1 MSKSHQ
7 ITVKDNQPST
17 LSLVLNPIRKQLA
30 VASLLTFLG
39 TMLTLIPLAGI
50 AHLAK
55 IILNNDGILL
65 AQREIWWTVTISV
78 SSLLA
83 GLIFISTGE
92 LVSHLADNRITHH
105 LRHAVAQRLAR
116 VPLGWFTDQ
125 ASGEVKQ
132 AMQDDIATLHSLTA
146 HFYTA
151 MGRAVGAISIS
162 VIYLLLLDWRMTII
176 TLLPFAGFFLFLRH
190 AMQISEKNS
199 QEFVARMGEINNATI
214 EFISGIPVIKAFG
227 TAGKAHNGY
236 HQAVDAF
243 SEAFI
248 GFTRP
253 LVSTMAHA
261 HALLAPVTVLTVV
274 LGFGALF
281 IGLNWITPVDLLPFV
296 LVAPGMCAPLLLLH
310 TLLHDLGSATGA
322 AQRLWTLLDT
332 PLLEQIAPEQQQT
345 PNSQEIR
352 FEQVSYAYRAD
363 HPVVSKVSFT
373 LEPGKVTAIVGS
385 SGAGKSTLARLMLRF
400 FDPDEGCITLGG
412 VDLRHI
418 ETTQLYQRIGFV
430 LQEVRLIHASL
441 YDNIALGR
449 PSASRQEIEAAARA
463 ANIHDLILA
472 LPRGYDSVIGED
484 AQLSGGERQRVS
496 IARAMLLDSPIL
508 VLDEATAAADTSNEI
523 AIQKA
528 LSHFAQG
535 RTLMVI
541 AHRLDTIMHA
551 DHILVMEDG
560 SIVEQGKHRQL
571 LAQDGRYA
579 QLWKLG
585 GYESATIA
593 EEQPC

>member
-55 IILNNDGILL
+55 IILNNDGFLL

-83 GLIFISTGE
+83 GLIFISAGE
-92 LVSHLADNRITHH
+92 LVAHLADNRITHH

-176 TLLPFAGFFLFLRH
+176 TLLPFAVFFLFLRH

-199 QEFVARMGEINNATI
+199 QEFVTRMGEINNATI

-227 TAGKAHNGY
+227 TAGKAHNSY
-236 HQAVDAF
+236 RQAVDAF

-385 SGAGKSTLARLMLRF
+385 SGAGKSTLARLLLRF

-441 YDNIALGR
+441 HDNIALGL
-449 PSASRQEIEAAARA
+449 PSASRQEIEAVARV

-484 AQLSGGERQRVS
+484 APLSGGERQRVS
-496 IARAMLLDSPIL
+496 IARAILLDPPIL

-528 LSHFAQG
+528 LSHFTRG

-551 DHILVMEDG
+551 DHILVVEDG
-560 SIVEQGKHRQL
+560 SIVEQGTHRQL

-579 QLWKLG
+579 QLWELG